1 METYIRLTLYIAVL
15 KENCDE
21 NNENC
26 AVSMLFISFYLDN
39 FISPNRSIDKTQN
52 LYAATVSPLFSGG
65 FRVLPTGPFTDVFA
79 KNDFYL
85 SVCLI
90 VDTWEDATYT
100 ISLQASLTA
109 VVSLEHFIY
118 VFFTATI
125 LIRL

>member
-1 METYIRLTLYIAVL
+1 M
-15 KENCDE
+15 
-21 NNENC
+21 
-26 AVSMLFISFYLDN
+26 
-39 FISPNRSIDKTQN
+39 
-52 LYAATVSPLFSGG
+52 
-65 FRVLPTGPFTDVFA
+65 PTGPFTDVFA